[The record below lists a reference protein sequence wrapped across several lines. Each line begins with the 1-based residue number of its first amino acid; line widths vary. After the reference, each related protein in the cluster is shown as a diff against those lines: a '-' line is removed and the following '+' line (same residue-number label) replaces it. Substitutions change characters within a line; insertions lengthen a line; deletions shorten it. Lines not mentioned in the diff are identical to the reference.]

1 MSSSISSIGG
11 NSAMMMQGMR
21 GLKHPDPTQMAEN
34 LFSKL
39 DTTGQGYITK
49 SELQTALDKV
59 SSSSSSSSSTTSSVD
74 DMFSQLDTDS
84 DGKVT
89 KQEFSDTLKKV
100 AEQLDNQA
108 MSMNGGMQGGDM
120 NGMGGMPPPPP
131 PQDSDTGLTK
141 DQLTSAAKEAS
152 SSDSTTS
159 SSLTNLANNFDTADT
174 NGDGK
179 VSFMEAMVYELK
191 TSSSDSSSSSTSTDA
206 ISSASGSDL
215 NAKVMSQIMKLMQA
229 YGVGNDQNNNSLLST
244 LSVTA

>member
-1 MSSSISSIGG
+1 MSSINSIGG

-21 GLKHPDPTQMAEN
+21 GLKRPDPTQMAEN

-59 SSSSSSSSSTTSSVD
+59 SSSSPSSSTTSSVD

-100 AEQLDNQA
+100 TEQLDNQA
-108 MSMNGGMQGGDM
+108 ISMNGGMQGG
-120 NGMGGMPPPPP
+120 GMSGIGGMPPPPP

-191 TSSSDSSSSSTSTDA
+191 TSSSDSSSSSTSTDTS
-206 ISSASGSDL
+206 SSASSSDL
-215 NAKVMSQIMKLMQA
+215 NAKVMSQIMKLIQA
-229 YGVGNDQNNNSLLST
+229 YGAGNDQNNSNSLLST